1 MTEKDMYKQT
11 EKWLYHL
18 DALKTRIQNLKQQYK
33 EKESESEGEGLDYS
47 KDKLC
52 QTYKFNSTTE
62 NIGLELVHIH
72 MMIDSLQ
79 KRVDM
84 LERSMTILND
94 TERKII
100 ELKYFKNE
108 QWFNIAYQMQYSERQ
123 CRYIRTNA
131 VMKLKTALF
140 EEEE

>member
-33 EKESESEGEGLDYS
+33 EKEMEAEGEGIDYS

-62 NIGLELVHIH
+62 NIGLSLVEIH
-72 MMIDSLQ
+72 MMIEGLQ
-79 KRVDM
+79 TRVEIM
-84 LERSMTILND
+84 ERSLEMLNT
-94 TERKII
+94 TEKRII
-100 ELKYFKNE
+100 GMKYFKNE
-108 QWFNIAYQMQYSERQ
+108 PWFNIAYEVQYSERQ

-131 VMKLKTALF
+131 VKKLATAIF
-140 EEEE
+140 GAE